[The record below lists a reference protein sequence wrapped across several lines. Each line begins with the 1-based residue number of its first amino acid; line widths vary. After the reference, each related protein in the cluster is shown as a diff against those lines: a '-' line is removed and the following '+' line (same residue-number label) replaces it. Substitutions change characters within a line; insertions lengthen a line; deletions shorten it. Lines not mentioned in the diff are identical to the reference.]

1 MDAAKRLVFL
11 IEDDEAV
18 RASMCVLLE
27 ASGYCVRDFPSAEQF
42 LAEADGRQARCI
54 ITDYH
59 LPGMTG
65 IDLVETLRAQGVATP
80 AIIVS
85 ANGKDLI
92 ARASRAGITAVLRK
106 PMAAEALIQWLEQI
120 VAEPC

>member
-18 RASMCVLLE
+18 RASMRVLLE
-27 ASGYCVRDFPSAEQF
+27 ASGYSVRDFPSAEQL
-42 LAEADGRQARCI
+42 LAEADARQARCI

-85 ANGKDLI
+85 ANGKALI

-120 VAEPC
+120 VAEPR